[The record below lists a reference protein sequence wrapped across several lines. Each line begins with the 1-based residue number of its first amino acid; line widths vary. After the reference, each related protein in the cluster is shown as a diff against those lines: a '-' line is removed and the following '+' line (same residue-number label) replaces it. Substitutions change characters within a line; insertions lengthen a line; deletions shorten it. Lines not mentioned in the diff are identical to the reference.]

1 MPFSP
6 EISSQ
11 TTLGHSEDQSLVTFK
26 ILLGSNDIAPL
37 LGVIGITIQR
47 AVNKVAYAI
56 LNIADGDLPQQKM
69 PVSDADWFVIGQEV
83 EIKVGYHMREMTLFK
98 GIVTRHNVRVLRS
111 RHPELIIEM
120 KDPSVKTTVTRRSTY
135 FYEQTDSDILTQTL
149 NDYGLQT
156 DIDSTS
162 LNHKF
167 LVQNHCTDW
176 DFMLARADS
185 QGLLVWTENGKVH
198 AKNPDFGEQPT
209 LVLSY
214 ASGQILEF
222 EADIKA
228 ENSFKNVQAHHWDS
242 ADQSVVD
249 DRAAEPN
256 GATEQGNLSA
266 SSIASKLHNSA
277 ENLYQPS
284 DAASIEMQTWADT
297 ALLKSRLAKIRGR
310 VSVIGTPN
318 IKPMQWI
325 KFDGFGS
332 RFNGKAFVSGVQHE
346 IHEGTWITHIEFG
359 LSPKFYTQQTPDIA
373 DLPAAGLVPHIN
385 GLHIGKVTKLEDPDN
400 QGRIQVAIPYLG
412 QVSGG
417 TSDGIWARL
426 ANVTAGNERGI
437 VFRPE
442 LDDEVVLGFLNDDP
456 RNGVILGALH
466 SQNAAAPVEA
476 ADANPE
482 KGIYCREGMKLVFND
497 EEKSVTIETDGGNK
511 IIVSDNDQKISI
523 EDQRGAKIEFNA
535 QGITIDAGSGNV
547 TVTGTMIQLN

>member
-11 TTLGHSEDQSLVTFK
+11 TTLSGRDTSLLNVQIMSDGQDLTARIGVT
-26 ILLGSNDIAPL
+26 
-37 LGVIGITIQR
+37 GISIQK
-47 AVNKVAYAI
+47 AINKVAYAI
-56 LNIADGDLPQQKM
+56 LNIADGDLPDGKM
-69 PVSDADWFVIGQEV
+69 PVSDSDWFAIGREI
-83 EIKVGYHMREMTLFK
+83 EIKSGYQSQATTIFK
-98 GIVTRHNVRVLRS
+98 GIVTRHNVRVLRNS
-111 RHPELIIEM
+111 HPELIIEI
-120 KDPSVKTTVTRRSTY
+120 KDPSVKTTVTRRSAY

-149 NDYGLQT
+149 GDYGLESEVET
-156 DIDSTS
+156 TA

-185 QGLLVWTENGKVH
+185 QGLLVWTDNGNVY
-198 AKNPDFGEQPT
+198 AKSPDFSEQPS

-228 ENSFKNVQAHHWDS
+228 ENSVKNVKAHHWDS
-242 ADQSVVD
+242 SDQTVVD
-249 DRAAEPN
+249 DQAAEPN

-266 SSIASKLHNSA
+266 SNIASKLHNSA

-284 DAASIEMQTWADT
+284 DAESIEMQTWADT

-310 VSVIGTPN
+310 VSVIGTAD

-332 RFNGKAFVSGVQHE
+332 RFNGKAFVSGVRHD
-346 IHEGTWITHIEFG
+346 IHEGTWTTHIEFG

-373 DLPAAGLVPHIN
+373 DLPAAGLIPHIN

-497 EEKSVTIETDGGNK
+497 EEKSVTIETDAGNK
-511 IIVSDNDQKISI
+511 ITVSDNDQKISI
-523 EDQRGAKIEFNA
+523 EDQRGAKIEFTA

-547 TVTGTMIQLN
+547 TITGTLIQLN